1 VNANKKPE
9 KRWKLLPRFPAKGI
23 QRLDKCIFIFKK
35 ASLKM
40 GRL

>member
-9 KRWKLLPRFPAKGI
+9 KRWKLVPALLARGI

-35 ASLKM
+35 ASLKT